1 MIEVTIPLLFVY
13 ILDKSEFLVVMSTL
27 LYSWCELL
35 IRSFLLLI
43 LKLMKVELDEAGLN
57 PFLMAQPLGYRTP
70 DVARYGWITLPE
82 FPFAKVEAA
91 RFASEA
97 YVLGGRVI
105 GECYGFESHY
115 ERYR

>member
-82 FPFAKVEAA
+82 FPF
-91 RFASEA
+91 
-97 YVLGGRVI
+97 GGRVI

-115 ERYR
+115 ERKSKWKSCFAKMDPEDP